1 MYSILR
7 DIAHDKQGGEMGTH
21 ALADVDRRPSDQGS
35 GEQMDI
41 RMTHTAVSFTMQPS
55 ENMTYKNTHLIMD

>member
-1 MYSILR
+1 
-7 DIAHDKQGGEMGTH
+7 MGTH